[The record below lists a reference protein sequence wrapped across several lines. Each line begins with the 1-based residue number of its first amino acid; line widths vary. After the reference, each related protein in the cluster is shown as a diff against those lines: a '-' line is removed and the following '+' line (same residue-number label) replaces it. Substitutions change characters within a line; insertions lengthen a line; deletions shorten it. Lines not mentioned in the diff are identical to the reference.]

1 MSDFN
6 SSQEVHKINERIE
19 TPDQARRIIRRLTD
33 QWTLTERWKHNSW
46 NNTSRISEDESKKLE
61 LKVNNDQEF

>member
-19 TPDQARRIIRRLTD
+19 NPDQARRIIRRLSD
-33 QWTLTERWKHNSW
+33 QWTLTEGWKNNSW
-46 NNTSRISEDESKKLE
+46 NSAPWMSEDEARKIE
-61 LKVNNDQEF
+61 LKVNNNHEF